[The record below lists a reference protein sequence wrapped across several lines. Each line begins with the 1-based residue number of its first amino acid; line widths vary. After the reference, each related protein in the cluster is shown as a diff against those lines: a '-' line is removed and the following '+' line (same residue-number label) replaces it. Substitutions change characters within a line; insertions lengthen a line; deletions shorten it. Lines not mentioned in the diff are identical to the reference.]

1 MRKTI
6 AWISLSAV
14 LGLPPVSAIAQT
26 GYGASPGTPSTS
38 PFDRA
43 WNHAN
48 ESKER
53 AAAGA
58 AYLDRHDDGVGYYP
72 DQHYHHHYPYHY
84 HHYHYHYTQ

>member
-1 MRKTI
+1 MLKTI
-6 AWISLSAV
+6 AWISLGAV
-14 LGLPPVSAIAQT
+14 LGLPPVSAVAQT
-26 GYGASPGTPSTS
+26 GYGASPGSPSTS

-58 AYLDRHDDGVGYYP
+58 AYLDNHDAGVGYYP
-72 DQHYHHHYPYHY
+72 HHSHPRHHYHY
-84 HHYHYHYTQ
+84 HHYYPK